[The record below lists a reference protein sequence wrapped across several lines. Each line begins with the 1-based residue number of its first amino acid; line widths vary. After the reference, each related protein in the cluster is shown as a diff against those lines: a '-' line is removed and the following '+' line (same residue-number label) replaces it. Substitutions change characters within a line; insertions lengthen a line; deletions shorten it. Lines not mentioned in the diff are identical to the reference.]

1 MKFPSPYQLFKREDG
16 AAAVELAIVAVFF
29 FVIFFAILDF
39 GRLWYTYNVAEKA
52 TQVGAR
58 FAVVSE
64 PVYPTLQDFDAISS
78 GVAVG
83 NGERLP
89 ALALGEVTCTNATCT
104 CTETAGGNCSAL
116 PSEATDATA
125 FNDIVFRMQMMMP
138 QIQPENVTVTYRHV
152 GLGFSGNPF
161 GPDYSPTVTV
171 RLTGMQFDFVTP
183 TLIGLSSINLPAYAT
198 TLTGEDYGS

>member
-1 MKFPSPYQLFKREDG
+1 MNMRSPYQLLKREDG
-16 AAAVELAIVAVFF
+16 AAAVELAIVALFF

-58 FAVVSE
+58 YAVVAL
-64 PVYPTLQDFDAISS
+64 PVYPTLQDFDAIDA

-83 NGERLP
+83 NGERLGP
-89 ALALGEVTCTNATCT
+89 LALGEVTCTSTTCT
-104 CTETAGGNCSAL
+104 CTETAGGNCAAL
-116 PSEATDATA
+116 PNESTDDTA
-125 FNDIVFRMQMMMP
+125 FEDIVFRMQMMMP
-138 QIQPENVTVTYRHV
+138 QIQPENVTITYRHV
-152 GLGFSGNPF
+152 GLGFAGNPF

-171 RLTGMQFDFVTP
+171 RLTGMTFDFVTP
-183 TLIGLSSINLPAYAT
+183 TLLGLGSVNLPAYAT